1 LGAKGVEI
9 GGYISLNTGREVDWR
24 EDSKSSIEDIR
35 RANDTRW
42 NSTYFELLDLLGLR
56 IAFEAF
62 IREERIEAEATKR
75 APKSNWPD
83 EEDHARNAILKDKLE
98 GED

>member
-1 LGAKGVEI
+1 MIK
-9 GGYISLNTGREVDWR
+9 
-24 EDSKSSIEDIR
+24 IEDIR

-56 IAFEAF
+56 IAFKAF

-75 APKSNWPD
+75 APNSD
-83 EEDHARNAILKDKLE
+83 
-98 GED
+98 